1 MYLTYNQRGGKKKSS
16 DLENTKKMVN
26 IYLLAILILILKCH
40 QFFVRPFN
48 KGIQCSMSDYRNKSI
63 VFTLKL
69 KICCVLLS
77 RMGCTT
83 KLHQQKIKQTKKKR
97 QQENTK
103 ILRPRATVEPPP
115 VWFGFLFSKETVKNH
130 KRR

>member
-1 MYLTYNQRGGKKKSS
+1 MLCVIIEDGMHNKIAQTKNQT
-16 DLENTKKMVN
+16 N
-26 IYLLAILILILKCH
+26 
-40 QFFVRPFN
+40 
-48 KGIQCSMSDYRNKSI
+48 
-63 VFTLKL
+63 
-69 KICCVLLS
+69 
-77 RMGCTT
+77 
-83 KLHQQKIKQTKKKR
+83 KKKR

>member
-26 IYLLAILILILKCH
+26 IYLLAILILILNCH
-40 QFFVRPFN
+40 QFFVGPFN

-83 KLHQQKIKQTKKKR
+83 KLHKQKIKQTKKKD
-97 QQENTK
+97 
-103 ILRPRATVEPPP
+103 
-115 VWFGFLFSKETVKNH
+115 SKKTPKY
-130 KRR
+130 